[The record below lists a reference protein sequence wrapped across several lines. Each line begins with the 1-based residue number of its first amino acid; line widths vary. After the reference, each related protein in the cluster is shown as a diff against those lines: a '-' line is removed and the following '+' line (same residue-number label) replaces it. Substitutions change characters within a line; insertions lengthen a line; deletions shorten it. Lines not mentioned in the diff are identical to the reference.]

1 VLFYRRRAFHNWEH
15 AAFGALYAALLAS
28 NMLDSPTAAPSPSLA
43 DDGFPPLGVVLPIV
57 CAVVHILLFLL
68 QRWSLQV
75 QCAVQ
80 FTTTPPHNATHLWLR
95 PRKSGGRAGVVPI
108 QRSSLKAGGWRFVE
122 FQKRKLVISEVGE
135 EGGKGGGGRNRQ
147 GGGGRGGGLDGGSD
161 GGSDGSSGDDTNPQA
176 LPPTVSK
183 LRYPSSRPAGEYLS
197 TRGLEGGAIAAVGD
211 TFGANKLAIP
221 VPSFWTV
228 YQQHLT
234 SPVCTFQVLCVLL
247 WMLDEYWVYSV
258 FTLMTIFGFE
268 ATMALCSCQG
278 INTLRQLDTKP
289 HGLATYRDG
298 RWQWLTSHDA
308 LPGDIIS
315 ISVGGSGGG
324 RGGGTGCEY
333 TMPCDAVLVE
343 GHAVANEAALSGESV
358 PQLKEALGMDD
369 AEIRLDMERRHR
381 VHVLFAG
388 CVLLQTSKGS
398 SSSSSRGAG
407 DGGSGGAAECD
418 GEIADDAL
426 PTSLPPCPFGANG
439 EIIHDDDSSDHDHP
453 RSGGGGGGGGVGR
466 GGGEG
471 VGGGGGCVAVVL
483 RTGFGSMRGKLARR
497 IEAANT
503 MAHDIDLDAA
513 LLIGVLLLFA
523 IASASYVLYVE
534 EGRSEGLAAV
544 EVHGRACVISPNIVC
559 VLCVTF
565 VNLVPWY
572 LGTPHVDYR
581 YTRCCS

>member
-1 VLFYRRRAFHNWEH
+1 MVFYRRRAFPNWEH
-15 AAFGALYAALLAS
+15 AAFGALYAALLARS
-28 NMLDSPTAAPSPSLA
+28 MLDSEVPSESPSPSAAPSPPLA

-57 CAVVHILLFLL
+57 CAVFHVLLFLL
-68 QRWSLQV
+68 QRWSLQIK
-75 QCAVQ
+75 CAVQ
-80 FTTTPPHNATHLWLR
+80 FTTTPPHKATHLWLR

-135 EGGKGGGGRNRQ
+135 EGDKGAGRRNRQ
-147 GGGGRGGGLDGGSD
+147 DS
-161 GGSDGSSGDDTNPQA
+161 GSDGSSDGTNPQA
-176 LPPTVSK
+176 LPPAVSK
-183 LRYPSSRPAGEYLS
+183 LRYPSNRPAGEYLS
-197 TRGLEGGAIAAVGD
+197 TRGLEGGAVAAVGD

-228 YQQHLT
+228 YQQQLT

-315 ISVGGSGGG
+315 ISVGGSGRS
-324 RGGGTGCEY
+324 RGGGTGGEY

-388 CVLLQTSKGS
+388 CELLQTSKGS
-398 SSSSSRGAG
+398 SSSSS
-407 DGGSGGAAECD
+407 
-418 GEIADDAL
+418 
-426 PTSLPPCPFGANG
+426 
-439 EIIHDDDSSDHDHP
+439 SSSSQGQHQ
-453 RSGGGGGGGGVGR
+453 S
-466 GGGEG
+466 
-471 VGGGGGCVAVVL
+471 VVL
-483 RTGFGSMRGKLARR
+483 
-497 IEAANT
+497 
-503 MAHDIDLDAA
+503 
-513 LLIGVLLLFA
+513 
-523 IASASYVLYVE
+523 
-534 EGRSEGLAAV
+534 
-544 EVHGRACVISPNIVC
+544 
-559 VLCVTF
+559 
-565 VNLVPWY
+565 
-572 LGTPHVDYR
+572 
-581 YTRCCS
+581 